1 MKHKYLVLGLITTA
15 LLGCGEVQ
23 LAADVAPV
31 ELDKNTEIADGTM
44 MLKGQWITEPNG
56 DVMIDPQTSGLTV
69 WNDNC
74 LLYTSPSPRD

>member
-44 MLKGQWITEPNG
+44 
-56 DVMIDPQTSGLTV
+56 TV
-69 WNDNC
+69 S
-74 LLYTSPSPRD
+74 YTHLRAHET